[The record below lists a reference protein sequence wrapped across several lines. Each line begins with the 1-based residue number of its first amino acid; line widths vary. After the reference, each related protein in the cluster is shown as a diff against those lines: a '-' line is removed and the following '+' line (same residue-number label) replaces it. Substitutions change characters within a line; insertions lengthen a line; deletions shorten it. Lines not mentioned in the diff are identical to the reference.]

1 MMMISIFYRICTV
14 CEKAVFL
21 KSGVCVSDGEALLQE
36 LKASVQEKSSEFSL
50 NKCSNMDRVH
60 YFSQKIV
67 FGLVI

>member
-36 LKASVQEKSSEFSL
+36 LKASAQEKSSEFSL
-50 NKCSNMDRVH
+50 NAITWTMYIISLRKL
-60 YFSQKIV
+60 F
-67 FGLVI
+67 LVL